1 MNERT
6 AKIEVKKA
14 QPVTSNRFF
23 PSKNMAEGDA
33 KQFEMVLDVP
43 ADKYCNPS
51 MGGSPTFQPTPFSL
65 PDFIS
70 HQHMCDCCKCSTVSN
85 FAVYLDFMRI
95 QAQLHFKTGESNVTG
110 SFYNGGL
117 KLIKYLQAKLKNVV
131 ENNSKL
137 FLQSQLA
144 SILENF
150 NHKKIVYAECQ
161 LLVDANYFFITENE
175 IDKALE
181 YNTKAL
187 RKLEQVTDCDNFL
200 VQLAN
205 EQRLFLLQ
213 TDVFKKENENQSQ
226 LDIIDDLQSDFTSK
240 LIITPEKNRNTA
252 CFMTPCD
259 KKISALNQVRR
270 NLGNTLP
277 STRKTEFTEFVR
289 PAIKLSLDD
298 DDDEDTSN
306 KSVKP
311 DFNKLNLFN
320 NIEPDVLKT
329 PAPKLSQKK
338 IILFN
343 SAIKTPKTRA
353 KANIDLTKKSDTQT
367 SEKEP
372 RTRTRGTSGLLK
384 TSESHSSGSEKQ
396 SRVRVDSY
404 LFKKSDSQDSVGLE
418 KESKIRLKKSDSNN
432 SIGTEKESRARA
444 NTELLKKTDSKDS
457 IGSQKESRMRFKK
470 TDSKDSTDP
479 EKEPTVTANVNL
491 LKKSDLKDSSGSE
504 NQSRVRVNSC
514 LFKKSDS
521 QDSVVLKKS
530 DSNNSIG
537 TEKAS
542 RARAITDLLKK
553 TDSKDSIGSQ
563 KESRTRFKTA
573 DSKNST
579 DSEKEPRVRANVNLF
594 KKSDSKDSTGS
605 EKEFS
610 SKLSSPVFTSSSSS
624 SKIRVYG
631 NKAKSKPIATPA
643 ESDIVKTEVSQTT
656 KKIIKPKEDKKFNA
670 ELDSVKKYSTRQ
682 KL

>member
-1 MNERT
+1 MNER
-6 AKIEVKKA
+6 IEVKKV
-14 QPVTSNRFF
+14 QSVTSNRFF

-43 ADKYCNPS
+43 ADKYRNPS
-51 MGGSPTFQPTPFSL
+51 GSPTFQPTPFIL
-65 PDFIS
+65 PDFVS
-70 HQHMCDCCKCSTVSN
+70 HQHTCNCCKCSTVSN
-85 FAVYLDFMRI
+85 FAVYLEFMRI
-95 QAQLHFKTGESNVTG
+95 QAQLHFKKGESNVTG

-117 KLIKYLQAKLKNVV
+117 KLAKYLQAKLKYVF

-137 FLQSQLA
+137 FLQSQLT

-150 NHKKIVYAECQ
+150 NHKKIINAECQ

-200 VQLAN
+200 IQLTN

-213 TDVFKKENENQSQ
+213 ADVFKKENENQSQ

-240 LIITPEKNRNTA
+240 LIITPEKNRNIA
-252 CFMTPCD
+252 CFMTPRD
-259 KKISALNQVRR
+259 KKISAVNQVRR

-277 STRKTEFTEFVR
+277 STRKTEFTDFVR

-298 DDDEDTSN
+298 DDEEDTTIKFLKSEVN
-306 KSVKP
+306 KH
-311 DFNKLNLFN
+311 NLIN
-320 NIEPDVLKT
+320 NIDSDVLKT

-353 KANIDLTKKSDTQT
+353 KANIDLTKKSDTQA
-367 SEKEP
+367 SIALEKEP
-372 RTRTRGTSGLLK
+372 RARTRGNIDLFKKSD
-384 TSESHSSGSEKQ
+384 SYSSSGSEKE
-396 SRVRVDSY
+396 SKVRVNSH
-404 LFKKSDSQDSVGLE
+404 LFKKSDSQDSVGSE
-418 KESKIRLKKSDSNN
+418 KETKIRFKKSDSNN

-444 NTELLKKTDSKDS
+444 NTELS
-457 IGSQKESRMRFKK
+457 
-470 TDSKDSTDP
+470 
-479 EKEPTVTANVNL
+479 
-491 LKKSDLKDSSGSE
+491 
-504 NQSRVRVNSC
+504 
-514 LFKKSDS
+514 
-521 QDSVVLKKS
+521 
-530 DSNNSIG
+530 
-537 TEKAS
+537 
-542 RARAITDLLKK
+542 KK

-563 KESRTRFKTA
+563 KESRTRFKKT
-573 DSKNST
+573 DSKDST
-579 DSEKEPRVRANVNLF
+579 DSEKEPRVRANINQF

-610 SKLSSPVFTSSSSS
+610 SKLSSPVFLTSSSSS
-624 SKIRVYG
+624 SKVRVYG
-631 NKAKSKPIATPA
+631 NKTKSNPIATPV
-643 ESDIVKTEVSQTT
+643 ESEIIKTGVNQTT
-656 KKIIKPKEDKKFNA
+656 KRIIKPKEDKKINA
-670 ELDSVKKYSTRQ
+670 ELDSVKKYSTRR